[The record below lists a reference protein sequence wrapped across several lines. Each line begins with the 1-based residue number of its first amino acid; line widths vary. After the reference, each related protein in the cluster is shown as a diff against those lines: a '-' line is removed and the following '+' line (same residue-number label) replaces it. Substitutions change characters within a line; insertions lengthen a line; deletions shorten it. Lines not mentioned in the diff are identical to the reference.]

1 MYFSKDQ
8 GIIATRHDLQA
19 VLQFCGTEGPSS
31 FVGLSV
37 RRGELTVRAYDG
49 SAAVYHRGDA
59 LDGKGGRYD
68 GAHRW
73 GVSAELL
80 ACAAKSIKGASE
92 ELVLCHDLDGS
103 LSAAIVREISS
114 GKPIAKFDLAGQV
127 DGQIPMF
134 EDDVP
139 EPRFNPES
147 ISMFGAEPQAMA
159 MLGRVCRASSGVMR
173 FVLPTDD
180 RTPIYVE
187 IDTEERFGD
196 GEYPAWIVEFM
207 PLCFIDPATE
217 SPERQAANRILSEQ
231 RAAE

>member
-37 RRGELTVRAYDG
+37 CRGELTVRAYNG

-73 GVSAELL
+73 GVCAELL
-80 ACAAKSIKGASE
+80 ARAAKSIKSASE
-92 ELVLCHDLDGS
+92 ELVLCHDIDGS

-127 DGQIPMF
+127 DGQMPMF

-139 EPRFNPES
+139 EPEPGAQPLSRFCVGS
-147 ISMFGAEPQAMA
+147 QATM
-159 MLGRVCRASSGVMR
+159 MVGKVCRACSGAQRWVI
-173 FVLPTDD
+173 PAED
-180 RTPIYVE
+180 RLPIYVE
-187 IDTEERFGD
+187 VDTEERLGD
-196 GEYPAWIVEFM
+196 GEQPAWLVEFM
-207 PLCFIDPATE
+207 PLRFVDTDTE

>member
-8 GIIATRHDLQA
+8 GIIATRQELLA
-19 VLQFCGTEGPSS
+19 VLQFCGADGGAA

-37 RRGELTVRAYDG
+37 RRGELTVRAYNG

-59 LDGKGGRYD
+59 LDGKGGRYE

-73 GVSAELL
+73 GVAAKLL
-80 ACAAKSIKGASE
+80 ACAAKSVKGSTE

-127 DGQIPMF
+127 DGQLPMF

-139 EPRFNPES
+139 EPRVDPEPV
-147 ISMFGAEPQAMA
+147 SMFGADPQMVA
-159 MLGRVCRASSGVMR
+159 MLGRVCRACSGVTR
-173 FVLPTDD
+173 WVLPSED
-180 RTPIYVE
+180 RRPIYVE
-187 IDTEERFGD
+187 VDTEERLGD
-196 GEYPAWIVEFM
+196 SETPAWLVEFM
-207 PLCFIDPATE
+207 PLRFVDADTE

-231 RAAE
+231 SAAE